1 MIKKR
6 KENYRE
12 IRACDFTYSQEKRIN
27 FSWKPFE
34 LPRNAQTCQVVL
46 LASFIIRAFEK
57 IFHLKWKKNKVIF
70 SEKKN
75 FAIKEIT
82 CEAEE
87 NLVRQKLQNIEAE
100 AF

>member
-1 MIKKR
+1 M
-6 KENYRE
+6 ET
-12 IRACDFTYSQEKRIN
+12 FWTSEKRSN
-27 FSWKPFE
+27 MPSCF
-34 LPRNAQTCQVVL
+34 
-46 LASFIIRAFEK
+46 ASIFYHSSFWK

-87 NLVRQKLQNIEAE
+87 NLVRQKLQTIEAE